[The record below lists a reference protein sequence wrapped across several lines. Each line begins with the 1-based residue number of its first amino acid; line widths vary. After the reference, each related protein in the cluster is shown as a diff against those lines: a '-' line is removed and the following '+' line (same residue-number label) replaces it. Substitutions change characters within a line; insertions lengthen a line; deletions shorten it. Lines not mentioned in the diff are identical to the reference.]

1 MHWVGEGN
9 HMLRIFFAIAM
20 IAIGVNAS
28 LAQQDVIKER
38 KQLMRENG
46 NQAKLGSEMARGEK
60 PFDLAAA
67 RKIFAQFEQTA
78 TRAATLW
85 PQNSMDQ
92 STADDPYSSSPKIW
106 ESMEDFRARLGR
118 YDDAK
123 FWYERAL
130 AVDPSHALTWSNYG
144 MWQAEQGNVLKAE
157 DDLEKVRLICGTN
170 CREYKLLKAAID
182 GTVTY

>member
-1 MHWVGEGN
+1 MAKAPHLIGMHCVEEGN

-106 ESMEDFRARLGR
+106 ERMEDFRARL
-118 YDDAK
+118 AK
-123 FWYERAL
+123 FGSDSKTAGESVKDLDSFKSAFTDIGKNDCGGCHEKYR
-130 AVDPSHALTWSNYG
+130 
-144 MWQAEQGNVLKAE
+144 LK
-157 DDLEKVRLICGTN
+157 KG
-170 CREYKLLKAAID
+170 
-182 GTVTY
+182 